1 MHRKLTER
9 LLCPFAFLYLCFM
22 KTCLL
27 SVPYDSGHHRKRL
40 AAGPPIL
47 IDAVAQQ
54 LPAWGHSARK
64 AEVFVDAP
72 FFTEVTTSFAV
83 ARAVA
88 KQVAEAKQ
96 RGEFPIVFSGN
107 CNAAALGT
115 LSGLQEDLGVIWFD
129 CHGDFNTPETTI
141 GGFLDGMALS
151 IVAGQCWTQLA
162 ESIPGYA
169 PVAEDK
175 IILAGAR
182 DVDALEAHRLAASAV
197 RLITPAILA
206 QPENAFDDFT
216 LPVHAVYL
224 HLDLDVLDPDY
235 AQVNEY
241 STPGGLSPETL
252 YHAIESIRRR
262 YTIAGVG
269 ITAYDPSLDPN
280 ARIPEVAVEVIKR
293 IVS

>member
-1 MHRKLTER
+1 
-9 LLCPFAFLYLCFM
+9 M

-54 LPAWGHSARK
+54 LPAWGHRARK
-64 AEVFVDAP
+64 AEVFVDTP
-72 FFTEVTTSFAV
+72 FATEVTTSFAV

-88 KQVAEAKQ
+88 EQVAAAKQ
-96 RGEFPIVFSGN
+96 QGEFPLVFTGN
-107 CNAAALGT
+107 CNAAALGV

-141 GGFLDGMALS
+141 GGYLDGMALS
-151 IVAGQCWTQLA
+151 IVAGQCWTPLA

-182 DVDALEAHRLAASAV
+182 DVDALEGHRLAASAV
-197 RLITPAILA
+197 RLITPATLA
-206 QPENAFDDFT
+206 QPENAFDDFR
-216 LPVHAVYL
+216 LPAGKIYL

-235 AQVNEY
+235 ARVNEY

-252 YHAIESIRRR
+252 YRAIDSIRHR

-269 ITAYDPSLDPN
+269 ITAYDPSLDPH
-280 ARIPEVAVEVIKR
+280 ARVPEVAVEAIRR
-293 IVS
+293 ILA

>member
-1 MHRKLTER
+1 
-9 LLCPFAFLYLCFM
+9 M

-47 IDAVAQQ
+47 LDAVAQQ
-54 LPAWGHSARK
+54 LPAWDHTVRK
-64 AEVFVDAP
+64 AEIFVDIP
-72 FFTEVTTSFAV
+72 FSTEVTTSFAV

-88 KQVAEAKQ
+88 EQVAAAKQ
-96 RGEFPIVFSGN
+96 QGEFPIVFTGN
-107 CNAAALGT
+107 CNAAALGV

-141 GGFLDGMALS
+141 GGYFDGMSLS

-169 PVAEDK
+169 PVTEDK

-182 DVDALEAHRLAASAV
+182 DVDALEGHRLAASAV
-197 RLITPAILA
+197 RLITPATLS
-206 QPENAFDDFT
+206 QPESAFDDFR
-216 LPVHAVYL
+216 LPVGKIYL
-224 HLDLDVLDPDY
+224 HLDLDVLDPAY

-241 STPGGLSPETL
+241 STAGGLTPEAL
-252 YHAIESIRRR
+252 YHAIDSIRHR

-269 ITAYDPSLDPN
+269 ITAYDPSLDLHKRVPD
-280 ARIPEVAVEVIKR
+280 VVVEVIKR

>member
-1 MHRKLTER
+1 
-9 LLCPFAFLYLCFM
+9 M

-47 IDAVAQQ
+47 LDAVAQHI
-54 LPAWGHSARK
+54 PAWGQSARK
-64 AEVFVDAP
+64 AEVFVDTP

-88 KQVAEAKQ
+88 EQVAAAKRQ
-96 RGEFPIVFSGN
+96 GEFPVVFTGN
-107 CNAAALGT
+107 CNAAALGI

-151 IVAGQCWTQLA
+151 IVAGHCWTQLA

-169 PVAEDK
+169 PVTEDK

-182 DVDALEAHRLAASAV
+182 DVDALEGHRLAASAV
-197 RLITPAILA
+197 RLITPATLA
-206 QPENAFDDFT
+206 QPENAFDDFR
-216 LPVHAVYL
+216 LPVGKVYL

-241 STPGGLSPETL
+241 STSGGLSPETL
-252 YHAIESIRRR
+252 YRAIDSIRHR
-262 YTIAGVG
+262 YTIAGIG
-269 ITAYDPSLDPN
+269 MTAYDPSLDPR

-293 IVS
+293 IIA